1 MKAYEKDQKFFY
13 ENIAENFDGY
23 MNKYDLGKRLK
34 LVFEVFLKD
43 EELKGKKFLDLGCGT
58 GWFSKEA
65 VDRGA
70 RVTSLDVGPNL
81 LGKTKERCKGKSKL
95 VIGDALSLPFANDF
109 FDIVLSSEVIE
120 HTENPLKA
128 ISESIR
134 VLRPEGILVLTTPN
148 KFWYPAIFLANKM
161 NLRPYE
167 GMENWISFW
176 GLKKTIQKMGLKIE
190 KMLDFH
196 AFPFFHPSVYPL
208 LDFFELFG
216 KTFGFLMLNLG
227 VKARKG
233 FG

>member
-1 MKAYEKDQKFFY
+1 MKAYQKDQKFFY
-13 ENIAENFDGY
+13 ENIAKNFDSY

-70 RVTSLDVGPNL
+70 KVTSLDVGPNL
-81 LGKTKERCKGKSKL
+81 LRITGEKCKNKSKL
-95 VIGDALSLPFANDF
+95 VIGDTLSLPFANNF
-109 FDIVLSSEVIE
+109 FDIVLSTEVIE

-134 VLRPEGILVLTTPN
+134 VLKPGGILVLTTPN
-148 KFWYPAIFLANKM
+148 KLWYPAIFLANKV

-176 GLKKTIQKMGLKIE
+176 QLKRAIQGRDLEIE
-190 KMLDFH
+190 KMLGFH
-196 AFPFFHPSVYPL
+196 AFPFFHPLVYPP
-208 LDFFELFG
+208 LDFFDLFG
-216 KTFGFLMLNLG
+216 KTFGFLMVNIG
-227 VKARKG
+227 VKARKKHK
-233 FG
+233 